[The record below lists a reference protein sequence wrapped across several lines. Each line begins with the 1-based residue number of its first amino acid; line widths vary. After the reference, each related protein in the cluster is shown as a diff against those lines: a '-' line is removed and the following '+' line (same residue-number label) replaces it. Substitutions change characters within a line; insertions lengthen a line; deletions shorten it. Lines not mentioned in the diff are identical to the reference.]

1 MSVKTLFYQTVLQF
15 NQYCFFRIVWSKDN
29 TIQPIMSFQ
38 NIFSKFFYDLSAP
51 QYLIYSKNDIC
62 GITSSRKTWSFLRK
76 KLIRFDCSCFLI
88 SLIIYDQKTRI
99 LSFTRFLII
108 LMKNGF
114 NMMCF
119 LSKKVL
125 LSKDN
130 AVSCILRLKSH
141 LIFFEGTII
150 WFDLCS
156 LFPILQKILR
166 KKLKGL
172 THLT

>member
-62 GITSSRKTWSFLRK
+62 GITSSRKTWSFWQK
-76 KLIRFDCSCFLI
+76 KLIRFYALVFLI
-88 SLIIYDQKTRI
+88 SLIIFDQRTRV
-99 LSFTRFLII
+99 LSSTRFLII

-119 LSKKVL
+119 LSKKSL
-125 LSKDN
+125 IIERQHGL
-130 AVSCILRLKSH
+130 CILRLKSH